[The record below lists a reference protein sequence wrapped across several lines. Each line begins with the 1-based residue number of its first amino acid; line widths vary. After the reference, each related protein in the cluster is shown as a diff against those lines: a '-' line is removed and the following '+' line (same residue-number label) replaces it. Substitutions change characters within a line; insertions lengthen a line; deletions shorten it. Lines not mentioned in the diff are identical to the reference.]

1 MDRGVQRT
9 VAFAVWSMRAQ
20 RLQFLRECG
29 DGDGNLK
36 VRVNIDVNHG
46 FGQALNAGARQSGSA
61 VPGTPF
67 MPIDCATDSDNA
79 VVLRDQAAKRGA
91 KSKRKSKPSPRHDDD
106 AEVIDRQGNRGEDN
120 GARGSGDGESLRKP
134 VVPDEDGWHRHPA
147 GKKVWI
153 ATQHGKKFHRLGC
166 GKMYSANQ
174 AEEVDRIQ
182 ALANGYSQCRIC
194 RP

>member
-1 MDRGVQRT
+1 MEMETSRFV
-9 VAFAVWSMRAQ
+9 
-20 RLQFLRECG
+20 
-29 DGDGNLK
+29 
-36 VRVNIDVNHG
+36 DVNHG
-46 FGQALNAGARQSGSA
+46 FGQALNAGARQTGSA
-61 VPGTPF
+61 APGAPF
-67 MPIDCATDSDNA
+67 MPIDCATDSDND

-91 KSKRKSKPSPRHDDD
+91 KSKKKSKPSPRHNDE
-106 AEVIDRQGNRGEDN
+106 AEVMDRQENHGEN
-120 GARGSGDGESLRKP
+120 KSARGSGDGEPLRKL
-134 VVPDEDGWHRHPA
+134 VVPGVDGWHRHPA

-174 AEEVDRIQ
+174 AEEVDRVQ